1 MQLITHANT
10 NNQPTDKADAAL
22 LMTNRDRP
30 MKRSTRQ
37 PSRGALLA
45 LVALISTACPTSGS
59 AQTATAS
66 ADAVTQPFA
75 RL

>member
-1 MQLITHANT
+1 M
-10 NNQPTDKADAAL
+10 
-22 LMTNRDRP
+22 R
-30 MKRSTRQ
+30 RSTRQ